1 MGKLLDGR
9 WVPTKE
15 QTRIDKRGGFVRGTT
30 KFRDWVRRDGSS
42 VFAPQRDR
50 YHLWVA
56 HNCPWA
62 HRTVITRNLKGL
74 TETVGV
80 SVAHVHRDESGW
92 WFAEGLDEKTA
103 EDGKFALHRLYS
115 SANPTYEGSA
125 TVPVLWDREH
135 QTIVCNESA
144 EIVKMLNSEFDG
156 VGGDTSVD
164 LYPSESRGEIDEL
177 NSRIFERINNGVYK
191 CGFARTQ
198 EAYNDAFHPLFA
210 ALDEIESRLSTQR
223 YLVQTVGN
231 SITLADIHLFTT
243 LVRFDAVYFGH
254 FKCNLRRVVDYA
266 NLWSYVRDLYQTPGF
281 GETVHIDVYKKGYY
295 GRSAGINPRGIVP
308 LGPELDFDA
317 DHDRASR
324 FAW

>member
-1 MGKLLDGR
+1 MSRPRSSRCSTPNSMAL
-9 WVPTKE
+9 VE
-15 QTRIDKRGGFVRGTT
+15 TRASICIPA
-30 KFRDWVRRDGSS
+30 S
-42 VFAPQRDR
+42 
-50 YHLWVA
+50 
-56 HNCPWA
+56 
-62 HRTVITRNLKGL
+62 
-74 TETVGV
+74 
-80 SVAHVHRDESGW
+80 
-92 WFAEGLDEKTA
+92 
-103 EDGKFALHRLYS
+103 
-115 SANPTYEGSA
+115 
-125 TVPVLWDREH
+125 
-135 QTIVCNESA
+135 
-144 EIVKMLNSEFDG
+144 
-156 VGGDTSVD
+156 
-164 LYPSESRGEIDEL
+164 SRGEIDEL

-295 GRSAGINPRGIVP
+295 GRSAGINPRG
-308 LGPELDFDA
+308 
-317 DHDRASR
+317 DRAARPGTRLRCGSR
-324 FAW
+324 SRLTVRVVARGCRGR